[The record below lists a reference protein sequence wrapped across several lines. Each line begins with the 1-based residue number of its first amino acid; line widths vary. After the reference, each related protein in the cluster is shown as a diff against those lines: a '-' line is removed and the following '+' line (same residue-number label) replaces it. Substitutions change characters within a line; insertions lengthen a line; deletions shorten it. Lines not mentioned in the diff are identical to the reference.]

1 MAVNAPSSCTLN
13 AAAIEIDTTANIRIG
28 VQPYKSSDQLQSLRD
43 QFRETHYF
51 KRHNVAGEGDL
62 IVSVSLS
69 SEHEPLGDKVSE
81 QKVKDVLWLATPLA
95 LDSLLRFFY
104 MHKRPILAHK
114 PLRILSNR
122 VGDQVLSE
130 SAPKGTPIPEWLEK
144 KISYVFDTRTF
155 YPEDGDPF
163 IVVACNVRTTNVL
176 TATCSELLEAGVP
189 IEGRYVQIHTKEG
202 DPRLRP
208 KSKLVGKVSRI
219 RGEELDLEDCLSGY
233 EIVKASDVYLEPRR
247 ENIAWCVNH
256 LFSESG
262 RKILEKL
269 DIASA
274 RIHSGPE
281 RLRRIKAIFN
291 YLRNET
297 IELVP
302 GITFSFSSVLRE
314 GQEEQWFP
322 RRETIRKPVLVFD
335 PSRSRTDTWNEHG
348 LDKHGPYD
356 QRFFT
361 PKRPRIAVICRADAQ
376 GQVEQFLHKFLEGLP
391 SVMVGRGNNTRAPYS
406 KGFIRRYA
414 LENVHIEI
422 FPTKNAT
429 AAAYVA
435 ECRRAIAKAA
445 ERREEWDLA
454 FVQIEEAFHQLTGDD
469 NPYLVTKSMFM
480 KHQIPVQEVTLEKM
494 TSPASELVFI
504 MNNISIA
511 TYAKLNG
518 IPWLLKSDE
527 TIAHELVIGLGGYH
541 ISKSRIGPK
550 ERVVGIT
557 TVFTGE
563 GNYVLENKTAA
574 VPYDGY
580 AEALLSSLRESVEAI
595 RKDQNWRPSDSIRLL
610 FHTFQ
615 QVKDTEVTV
624 VDQVMAEIGQPNV
637 QYAFVHF
644 VDDHPFL
651 VMDENNA
658 GAYFSREARKGVFA
672 PERGL
677 MLKLNRSEALL
688 SFTGSREVKQ
698 PEDGLPH
705 PVLLRLHRNSTFKD
719 LTYIARQAFCF
730 SCHSWRTFSPAPLP
744 VTILYSELIA
754 KLLRGLGD
762 VTDWDPDAMLGRIGR
777 MRWFL

>member
-1 MAVNAPSSCTLN
+1 MAVNSPSNCTLN
-13 AAAIEIDTTANIRIG
+13 AVAVEIDPAATIRIG
-28 VQPYKSSDQLQSLRD
+28 VQPYESSEQLQSLRD
-43 QFRETHYF
+43 EFRETHYF
-51 KRHNVAGEGDL
+51 KRFSAPGESDRL
-62 IVSVSLS
+62 VSVSLS
-69 SEHEPLGDKVSE
+69 SEHEPIGDKVAE
-81 QKVKDVLWLATPLA
+81 RKVKDVLWLAAPLV
-95 LDSLLRFFY
+95 LESLLRFFSR
-104 MHKRPILAHK
+104 HERPILAHK
-114 PLRILSNR
+114 PLRIQSNR
-122 VGDQVLSE
+122 AGDQVLSE
-130 SAPKGTPIPEWLEK
+130 SAPKGTPIPKWLEK
-144 KISYVFDTRTF
+144 KICYVFDTRTF
-155 YPEDGDPF
+155 YPEDGEPF
-163 IVVACNVRTTNVL
+163 LIVACDVRTSNVL
-176 TATCSELLEAGVP
+176 AAPCSEILKARVP
-189 IEGRYVQIHTKEG
+189 LEGRYVQIHLKEG
-202 DPRLRP
+202 DPRLKP
-208 KSKLVGKVSRI
+208 KSKLVGLVARVQ
-219 RGEELDLEDCLSGY
+219 GQELLLEDYLDGY
-233 EIVKASDVYLEPRR
+233 ETVNASEVYLEPRR
-247 ENIAWCVNH
+247 ENISWCVHH
-256 LFSESG
+256 LFPENAQE
-262 RKILEKL
+262 ILESL

-274 RIHSGPE
+274 KIHSGPE
-281 RLRRIKAIFN
+281 RLRRIKALFN
-291 YLRNET
+291 YLKNDP
-297 IELVP
+297 LNLAP
-302 GITFSFSSVLRE
+302 GVTFAFSQILQQGRE
-314 GQEEQWFP
+314 DQWFP
-322 RRETIRKPVLVFD
+322 RRETIRKPVLIFD
-335 PSRSRTDTWNEHG
+335 PRGSRTDTWNERG
-348 LDKHGPYD
+348 LDKNGPYD

-361 PKRPRIAVICRADAQ
+361 PKQPRIAVICQAEAQ
-376 GQVEQFLHKFLEGLP
+376 GQVEQFLDKFLEGLP
-391 SVMVGRGNNTRAPYS
+391 SVLTGRGNFARAPYS

-414 LENVHIEI
+414 LENVHIEV
-422 FPTKNAT
+422 FPTENAS
-429 AAAYVA
+429 AEAYLT

-445 ERREEWDLA
+445 ESREEWDLA

-469 NPYLVTKSMFM
+469 NPYLVTKSLFM

-494 TSPASELVFI
+494 TSPASDLVFI
-504 MNNISIA
+504 MNDISIA

-518 IPWLLKSDE
+518 IPWLLKSDS

-557 TVFTGE
+557 TVFTGD

-580 AEALLSSLRESVEAI
+580 AEALLGSLRESVAAL

-624 VDQVMAEIGQPNV
+624 VEKVMAELGQPNV

-651 VMDENNA
+651 ILDETNA
-658 GAYFSREARKGVFA
+658 GAYFSRTAKKGVFA

-744 VTILYSELIA
+744 ITILYSELIA
-754 KLLRGLGD
+754 KFLRSLDD
-762 VTDWDPDAMLGRIGR
+762 VTEWDADAMLGKIGR